1 MPSPTSTLKDILNDV
16 ALASGLTYATLS
28 SVDKER
34 WTSFANTVMDW
45 IWRPPNRLFA
55 WKWSVTTKT
64 ITITGDTPVSVV
76 QSIGTSDE
84 TLALGEIA
92 TLGWLIAKNL
102 DATNYLQLGH
112 TSGTYS
118 IKLKA
123 GEFCSFRVGS
133 GMTAIHA
140 LANTGACLLQ
150 YLLLPD

>member
-1 MPSPTSTLKDILNDV
+1 M
-16 ALASGLTYATLS
+16 
-28 SVDKER
+28 
-34 WTSFANTVMDW
+34 ANE
-45 IWRPPNRLFA
+45 L
-55 WKWSVTTKT
+55 SVTASASETKNGATFSATYTKT